1 VRFVGT
7 KEETKVHRSGRGRKA
22 REERVHQ
29 FSAKGGM
36 WRMKEGAREGGTEYG
51 GRGDDGETTELQG
64 FTTEAVAE
72 RR

>member
-1 VRFVGT
+1 MRVVGT

-36 WRMKEGAREGGTEYG
+36 ADERRGERGRYG
-51 GRGDDGETTELQG
+51 GRGGDGETTELQG